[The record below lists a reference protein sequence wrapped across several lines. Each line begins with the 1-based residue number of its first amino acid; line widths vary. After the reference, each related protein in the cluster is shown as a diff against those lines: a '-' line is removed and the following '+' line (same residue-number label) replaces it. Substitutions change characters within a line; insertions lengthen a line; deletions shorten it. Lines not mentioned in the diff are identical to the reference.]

1 MVEFRV
7 LGMIN
12 KVFGVSFGFE
22 LCLMIFVI
30 RLFLICFF
38 YSLEC
43 MYKIVFFMEI
53 DMYSFY
59 VVF

>member
-1 MVEFRV
+1 
-7 LGMIN
+7 MIN